1 MAAVATPDERGR
13 QLMRFPA
20 VSTHPFGISMRIL
33 TSLLLGATVLVNN
46 HSCAALPRV
55 APEEVGLAGS
65 QLERI
70 DAVVTRGIGEG
81 QMPGCVV
88 LVARHGKIAFL
99 KAYGNRA
106 IEPVPVPMTT
116 DTVFDMASLTK
127 PVATAT
133 SVMVLIDHGMI
144 ELDDRV
150 AAHVQ
155 GFRQN
160 GKEGITVFQLLT
172 HQGGLVADNSLR
184 DYSDG
189 SEGAYRRIFGLKT
202 IEEPGKRFIY
212 SDVGFIVLGK
222 MVDRVTGQTLDQFSA
237 AKIFSPLGMSE
248 TTFLPGPRL
257 RERAAPTEQRDGA
270 WMVGEVHDPR
280 AYKLGGVAGHAGL
293 FSTAEDMA
301 VYAQMLL
308 NEGEYEGTRILSREA
323 VRTMTTGYP
332 VPNGLRGLGWDVRS
346 GYSSNRGDGFSRHA
360 FGHGGFTGTAMWI
373 DPDLDLAVIFL
384 ANRLHPDGKG
394 SVNPIAG
401 EIGTIVAAAV
411 TDRPSGEVLSGL
423 DVLERDKFQTLAG
436 RRVGLITNHTGVNR
450 KGVSAIQLLH
460 EAEKVDLA
468 AVFSPEHGLE
478 GKLDISKI
486 GDTKHAA
493 TNLKVYSLYGKT
505 RRPTPEMLEGL
516 DALVFDI
523 QDIGARFYTY
533 ISTMGNTME
542 EAAKHNLEFFVL
554 DRPNPIDGVTVEG
567 PILDDGKQSFV
578 GYHRIAIR
586 HGMTVGE
593 LARMFNEELKLG
605 LKLTIVPVEH
615 WQREQLYDATGLT
628 WINPSPNMRNLTE
641 ALLYPGIGLLETT
654 NLSVGR
660 GTEIPFEVFGAP
672 WLDGSRLAAALNR
685 AYTPGVRF
693 VPITFT
699 PQASKFEGEVC
710 GGVRILVTDRGALEP
725 VRIGLE
731 TAVQIWRL
739 QPEDWK
745 IDGYARLLGNDA
757 VLKALREGQTAGKI
771 EESYQGDLRRFLDR
785 RRMFLIY

>member
-1 MAAVATPDERGR
+1 
-13 QLMRFPA
+13 MRLQFVSSCRFGIPVSIMTVVA
-20 VSTHPFGISMRIL
+20 VSVIAFSN
-33 TSLLLGATVLVNN
+33 SY
-46 HSCAALPRV
+46 SCAALPRI
-55 APEEVGLAGS
+55 APEQVGLDGS

-70 DAVVTRGIGEG
+70 DTVVAQGIGEG

-99 KAYGNRA
+99 KAYGHRA
-106 IEPVPVPMTT
+106 LEPTPVPMTT
-116 DTVFDMASLTK
+116 DTLFDMASLTK
-127 PVATAT
+127 SVATAT
-133 SVMVLIDHGMI
+133 SLMLLIDCGMV
-144 ELDDRV
+144 ELDDPV
-150 AAHVQ
+150 ARHVPDF
-155 GFRQN
+155 GQN
-160 GKEGITVFQLLT
+160 GKQAITVFQLLT
-172 HQGGLVADNSLR
+172 HQGGLIADNPLR
-184 DYSDG
+184 DYADG
-189 SEGAYRRIFGLKT
+189 PQEAFRRIFALET
-202 IEEPGKRFIY
+202 IAEPGKRFVY
-212 SDVGFIVLGK
+212 TDVGFIMLGEL
-222 MVDRVTGQTLDQFSA
+222 VRRVTGQSLDQFSA
-237 AKIFSPLGMSE
+237 AKIFKPLGMSE
-248 TTFLPGPRL
+248 TTYLPGQTL
-257 RERAAPTEQRDGA
+257 RERAAPTEQRNGT
-270 WMVGEVHDPR
+270 WMMGEVHDPR
-280 AYKLGGVAGHAGL
+280 AYELGGVAGHAGL
-293 FSTAEDMA
+293 FSTAMDLA

-323 VRTMTTGYP
+323 VQTMTAGYP
-332 VPNGLRGLGWDVRS
+332 VPDGLRGLGWDVRS
-346 GYSSNRGDGFSRHA
+346 KYSSNRGDGFSRHA

-373 DPDLDLAVIFL
+373 DPKFDLAVVFL

-401 EIGTIVAAAV
+401 EIGTIVAEAI
-411 TDRPSGEVLSGL
+411 TDPPSGNVLSGL
-423 DVLERDKFQTLAG
+423 DILERDKFRPLAG
-436 RRVGLITNHTGVNR
+436 RRVGLITNHTGVDR

-460 EAEKVDLA
+460 EAENVDLSV
-468 AVFSPEHGLE
+468 VFSPEHGLE

-486 GDTKHAA
+486 DDTEDSE

-533 ISTMGNTME
+533 ISTMGNAME

-567 PILDDGKQSFV
+567 PMLDDGKQSFV
-578 GYHRIAIR
+578 GYHRIPIR

-605 LKLTIVPVEH
+605 LKLTIVPVER

-672 WLDGSRLAAALNR
+672 WLDGSRLAAALNS
-685 AYTPGVRF
+685 AQTPGVRF

-699 PQASKFEGEVC
+699 PQASKFAGEVC
-710 GGVRILVTDRGALEP
+710 GGVRILVTNRAKLEP
-725 VRIGLE
+725 VRVGLE
-731 TAVQIWRL
+731 AAVQIWRL
-739 QPEDWK
+739 HPEDWK

-757 VLKALREGQTAGKI
+757 VLKALREGQTAAEI
-771 EESYQGDLRRFLDR
+771 ERSYQDERTCFLERRKT
-785 RRMFLIY
+785 FLIY